1 MPRFIYSPEMLAFIA
16 ASYRNCSVDSTTYL
30 FNAAFGTQ
38 KTAKQIKAVIKN
50 NKFTCGRTTGAL
62 NKGRFLLFSAEQIEY
77 IKAAYQHHSIIDVT
91 QKLNAQ
97 FGTAFTTQQVK
108 TFTKNHGITSGRTGH
123 FAPGAKSWNA
133 GLKGWCAGGK
143 SVDTQFKKGV
153 TPTNHRP
160 VGSERIDN
168 KDGYISIKVAEPNQ
182 WALKH
187 RVVWES
193 VNGPVPKDMTL
204 WFRDNDRLNCDPD
217 NLMLVTRA
225 QNAVVNKLGLSKL
238 PADSKQTAVLLA
250 DISMKKKAR
259 AAA

>member
-16 ASYRNCSVDSTTYL
+16 ASYRKCSVESTAEL

-38 KTAKQIKAVIKN
+38 KTPQQIKAVIKN

-62 NKGRFLLFSAEQIEY
+62 NKGRFLLFNAEQIAFIKTEY
-77 IKAAYQHHSIIDVT
+77 KHHSIIDVT
-91 QKLNAQ
+91 HKLNAQ

-108 TFTKNHGITSGRTGH
+108 TFTKNHGITSGRTGR
-123 FAPGAKSWNA
+123 FEPGIKVWNA

-153 TPTNHRP
+153 TPLNHRP

-168 KDGYISIKVAEPNQ
+168 KDGYIWIKVAEPNQ

-193 VNGPVPKDMTL
+193 VNGPVPKDMML
-204 WFRDNDRLNCDPD
+204 WFKDNDRLNCDPD

-250 DISMKKKAR
+250 DISIKKKAR
-259 AAA
+259 EAA

>member
-1 MPRFIYSPEMLAFIA
+1 MPRFIYSTEMLAFIA

-50 NKFTCGRTTGAL
+50 HRFTCGRSTGAL

-97 FGTAFTTQQVK
+97 FGAAFTAQQVK
-108 TFTKNHGITSGRTGH
+108 SFTKNHGITSGRTGH
-123 FAPGAKSWNA
+123 FAPGEKSWNA

-193 VNGPVPKDMTL
+193 VNGPVPKDMML
-204 WFRDNDRLNCDPD
+204 WFKDNDRLNCKPD

-259 AAA
+259 VAA